1 MKESIKFDSAA
12 CSINIAAD
20 YSAELEEHQPSFAL
34 QRYAGWAMSVLRMDM
49 DAPHNGE
56 MHPNGDE
63 IIHVLSGKFRVT
75 LDSPEPRVIEVNA
88 GEGIII
94 RRGTWHKIHILE
106 PCTLVTLVPGP
117 DFEYR
122 L

>member
-1 MKESIKFDSAA
+1 MKESIKFESAKHSVNLAADHSAA
-12 CSINIAAD
+12 IE
-20 YSAELEEHQPSFAL
+20 ELPATFSL
-34 QRYAGWAMSVLRMDM
+34 QRYAGWAMNVLTMVS

-56 MHPNGDE
+56 MHPDGDE

-75 LDSPEPRVIEVNA
+75 LDSPEPKVIEVGA

-94 RRGTWHKIHILE
+94 RRGAWHKIHVLE

-117 DFEYR
+117 GFEYR